1 MRSSVEYFPFAS
13 TFWENRNYLGLL
25 FSKKWT
31 WLRKNQFL
39 ALIYLIWKSHILVA
53 IVSTFP
59 IKVDPKNLTWQ
70 QKHVAKDNKGQQA
83 KKCHQK
89 RTHWFKE
96 AKLANNIFFTY
107 TMNTSNISTLDFNSI
122 IHHPPSRRNVH
133 CTNCKSITRH
143 DKLSPKLSN
152 HDLLQS
158 KRNFSISIGKNNT
171 FSTN

>member
-1 MRSSVEYFPFAS
+1 MKILDFVLQIKNQIFNKKNFVFSWFSKWTQNKKKWTQLRSSVEYFPFAS
-13 TFWENRNYLGLL
+13 TFWENQNYLGLL

-107 TMNTSNISTLDFNSI
+107 TMNTSNI
-122 IHHPPSRRNVH
+122 
-133 CTNCKSITRH
+133 
-143 DKLSPKLSN
+143 
-152 HDLLQS
+152 
-158 KRNFSISIGKNNT
+158 
-171 FSTN
+171 